1 MSCRKWVPGCGP
13 RLIIN
18 QNAPERV
25 TPIYADESTQHLP
38 PYTVQSTSM
47 STRDYYPGIN
57 IYTQFGD
64 LTPSQ
69 MFTLFA
75 QFRQWPEYSESSF
88 LASMENTLLKLES
101 VNDEQGLEDGV
112 NLVEEDDI
120 NSESVDEILEVTE
133 EPVPEPPKSRR
144 KIKLKP

>member
-1 MSCRKWVPGCGP
+1 M
-13 RLIIN
+13 
-18 QNAPERV
+18 
-25 TPIYADESTQHLP
+25 
-38 PYTVQSTSM
+38 QSTTM

-69 MFTLFA
+69 MLTLFA

-101 VNDEQGLEDGV
+101 VNDEQALEDGV

-120 NSESVDEILEVTE
+120 STEGVDEILEATG
-133 EPVPEPPKSRR
+133 EPAPEPPKARR
-144 KIKLKP
+144 KTKSTP